1 MYMAHTF
8 RRCRG
13 GCHTRPPTVPPLRL
27 LCLFFSSQKPNAPLN
42 LFEIDLK
49 PFEASVPSTEKLTLD
64 DAKRALALQQT
75 DAQHEIDGLHDEMS
89 ALFGEEVA
97 EYEEERLAPSTDE
110 NAKKIVQNGVWTK
123 DHAVIPSSRG
133 LAAGA
138 RVACGTQQR
147 ERCQLPTSGFMSA
160 DVMSTKEKA
169 TSGRKVVARSG
180 GLVGAGPVDVLLLH
194 GPCSF
199 VRDVWT
205 VGDVKKAELW
215 QQIHEL
221 ADDLKIVVES
231 RNYNSEKRILE
242 SLLEAQKDQVIVLY
256 WNISLSKSPF
266 IVRALE
272 LIQSKT
278 IIVSP
283 GNIEH
288 GPLPAS
294 VVGVLSGFR
303 QLSLSLAFHA
313 AAKLLVAN
321 AREGR

>member
-27 LCLFFSSQKPNAPLN
+27 LCLFFSSQKHNAPLN

-75 DAQHEIDGLHDEMS
+75 DAQHEIDALHDEMS

-97 EYEEERLAPSTDE
+97 EYEEERLAPSTSE
-110 NAKKIVQNGVWTK
+110 NAKTIVQHGVWMK

-160 DVMSTKEKA
+160 DVMSTKKKA
-169 TSGRKVVARSG
+169 TSGRKVVPRNG

-205 VGDVKKAELW
+205 VGDVEKAELW

-303 QLSLSLAFHA
+303 QQSLSLAFHA